1 MENKF
6 QKCTSKDHENI
17 DAIFYCSTCQIYIC
31 NKCEN
36 FHSNLFPNHQLFN
49 IEKDKDYHN
58 ILKEFCQE
66 KDHRIK
72 YEYFCRTH
80 NSLCCAKCISK
91 LKAKNNGKH
100 HDCDICFIEDIK
112 EEKMNKLNDNI
123 KYLEEISINLNEL
136 INNLEQSLENINK
149 NKEELKKRVQQFYTK
164 IRNELNNKEEE
175 LLLKIDEIFDKKF
188 ANENM
193 IKEYNKLPN
202 KIKSSLEKNK
212 NIKDESNLISLIN
225 QCLTIENNIEEI
237 KIIKEK
243 LDNCNDIKNN
253 LKIYFYP
260 DNEEEINKN
269 IMQIKSYGKIFEE
282 ILEFKKSS
290 IINNE
295 YEKQEKIINWI
306 DSKINKNKI
315 DFKLIFKMS
324 ENGEKSGDFHK
335 YCDDKGPTLSLIK
348 TTQNRIFGGFT
359 PLNWKNSGGYVEDKS
374 NITFIFSLN
383 TNKKFDLIK
392 DDKQAIYC
400 SSDYGVNFGA
410 ADFRLNK
417 NLKEGITYA
426 NTSCKFLSNKN
437 LELTGGKGDNEK
449 FETEEFEVYQVIYN

>member
-1 MENKF
+1 ME
-6 QKCTSKDHENI
+6 
-17 DAIFYCSTCQIYIC
+17 
-31 NKCEN
+31 
-36 FHSNLFPNHQLFN
+36 
-49 IEKDKDYHN
+49 
-58 ILKEFCQE
+58 
-66 KDHRIK
+66 
-72 YEYFCRTH
+72 
-80 NSLCCAKCISK
+80 
-91 LKAKNNGKH
+91 
-100 HDCDICFIEDIK
+100 
-112 EEKMNKLNDNI
+112 
-123 KYLEEISINLNEL
+123 KYLRKYQNS
-136 INNLEQSLENINK
+136 
-149 NKEELKKRVQQFYTK
+149 
-164 IRNELNNKEEE
+164 
-175 LLLKIDEIFDKKF
+175 
-188 ANENM
+188 
-193 IKEYNKLPN
+193 
-202 KIKSSLEKNK
+202 
-212 NIKDESNLISLIN
+212 
-225 QCLTIENNIEEI
+225 
-237 KIIKEK
+237 
-243 LDNCNDIKNN
+243 
-253 LKIYFYP
+253 
-260 DNEEEINKN
+260 
-269 IMQIKSYGKIFEE
+269 
-282 ILEFKKSS
+282 KKSS

-306 DSKINKNKI
+306 ESKINKNKI

-449 FETEEFEVYQVIYN
+449 FETEEFEVYQVIYNQN

>member
-1 MENKF
+1 M
-6 QKCTSKDHENI
+6 
-17 DAIFYCSTCQIYIC
+17 
-31 NKCEN
+31 
-36 FHSNLFPNHQLFN
+36 
-49 IEKDKDYHN
+49 
-58 ILKEFCQE
+58 
-66 KDHRIK
+66 
-72 YEYFCRTH
+72 
-80 NSLCCAKCISK
+80 
-91 LKAKNNGKH
+91 
-100 HDCDICFIEDIK
+100 
-112 EEKMNKLNDNI
+112 I

-315 DFKLIFKMS
+315 DFKLI
-324 ENGEKSGDFHK
+324 
-335 YCDDKGPTLSLIK
+335 LI
-348 TTQNRIFGGFT
+348 
-359 PLNWKNSGGYVEDKS
+359 
-374 NITFIFSLN
+374 
-383 TNKKFDLIK
+383 
-392 DDKQAIYC
+392 
-400 SSDYGVNFGA
+400 
-410 ADFRLNK
+410 
-417 NLKEGITYA
+417 
-426 NTSCKFLSNKN
+426 
-437 LELTGGKGDNEK
+437 
-449 FETEEFEVYQVIYN
+449 